1 MVELVS
7 VTGTEPEPTTPL
19 QDLIARAAAADQD
32 AVTSQRNRALI
43 RDMAVALVAQARLIV
58 DLQNAE
64 RPNIILPGS

>member
-1 MVELVS
+1 MAEIVS
-7 VTGTEPEPTTPL
+7 AESEPTTPL

-32 AVTSQRNRALI
+32 VVTSQRNRALI